1 MIKRILIL
9 LIAVITTRT
18 LSAGEGMWNLLMLD
32 SLNYKDMQEK
42 GLRLKP
48 EDIYSIN
55 QASLK
60 DAVVIFGRGCTGEVI
75 SPDGLV
81 ITNHHCGYSRIQAHS
96 TVQNDYLTNGFW
108 AGSKAEELSNPG
120 LEVSFLISIEDVTG
134 KILADIPDTLPESE
148 RTLLV
153 AKKATALEQE
163 AIAGTPYEAEIKAFY
178 FGKSYCLFVYEIF
191 SDVRLVGAP
200 PEAIGRFGGDTDN
213 WIWPRHTG
221 DFSLFRIYADKNNSP
236 APYSPD
242 NVPYKPKKYLSISV
256 DGVQEGDFTMVLGYP
271 GRTDEYLT
279 SGGLQMIAQKSLPAK
294 IEMRT
299 LRLNAL
305 EEEMASSPEARLRYA
320 SRYVGVSNA
329 WKKWI
334 GVTQGVKRSDVLK
347 RKGNFEQR
355 FDRWA
360 GGLEDDPNGYA
371 SLMNRFQS
379 LYTVY
384 EPLYLSNDLG
394 HELLNSLELS
404 DLVDDVQSH
413 FYTMDDSTNQYK
425 KIVLQKIIQSGRG
438 FFKSNAAGIDRRI
451 MARLMEIYANNVA
464 QEYHPDFYRQ
474 VIKEFKGDYK
484 AYTDFIFNQSAF
496 TDSSRYMKLFSRSP
510 VTIRKKLEND
520 PLVIFYRD
528 FSKTLILEVYKKTDS
543 LNLELNFLY
552 RTYISGMMMQD
563 TSRILYPDANFTM
576 RLAYGKVE
584 GYQSSD
590 AISYRYFT
598 TLGGIIE
605 KEDPEIE
612 DYRVP
617 EKLKALFR
625 NRDFG
630 PYASNGQMPVCFI
643 ASNHTSGG
651 NSGSPVFNAEGN
663 LVGIN
668 FDRNWEGTVSDYAY
682 DPAICRNI
690 TLDIRYVLFVIDRV
704 AEAHWLLDELTIL
717 KN

>member
-1 MIKRILIL
+1 
-9 LIAVITTRT
+9 
-18 LSAGEGMWNLLMLD
+18 
-32 SLNYKDMQEK
+32 
-42 GLRLKP
+42 
-48 EDIYSIN
+48 
-55 QASLK
+55 
-60 DAVVIFGRGCTGEVI
+60 
-75 SPDGLV
+75 
-81 ITNHHCGYSRIQAHS
+81 
-96 TVQNDYLTNGFW
+96 
-108 AGSKAEELSNPG
+108 
-120 LEVSFLISIEDVTG
+120 
-134 KILADIPDTLPESE
+134 
-148 RTLLV
+148 
-153 AKKATALEQE
+153 
-163 AIAGTPYEAEIKAFY
+163 
-178 FGKSYCLFVYEIF
+178 
-191 SDVRLVGAP
+191 
-200 PEAIGRFGGDTDN
+200 
-213 WIWPRHTG
+213 
-221 DFSLFRIYADKNNSP
+221 
-236 APYSPD
+236 
-242 NVPYKPKKYLSISV
+242 
-256 DGVQEGDFTMVLGYP
+256 
-271 GRTDEYLT
+271 
-279 SGGLQMIAQKSLPAK
+279 
-294 IEMRT
+294 
-299 LRLNAL
+299 
-305 EEEMASSPEARLRYA
+305 
-320 SRYVGVSNA
+320 
-329 WKKWI
+329 
-334 GVTQGVKRSDVLK
+334 
-347 RKGNFEQR
+347 
-355 FDRWA
+355 
-360 GGLEDDPNGYA
+360 
-371 SLMNRFQS
+371 
-379 LYTVY
+379 
-384 EPLYLSNDLG
+384 
-394 HELLNSLELS
+394 
-404 DLVDDVQSH
+404 VQSH

>member
-1 MIKRILIL
+1 MMKRPLMLLMTVVIARTIL
-9 LIAVITTRT
+9 
-18 LSAGEGMWNLLMLD
+18 AGEGMWNLLLLD
-32 SLNYKDMQEK
+32 SLNYDDMQKK
-42 GLRLKP
+42 GLRLQP
-48 EDIYSIN
+48 EDIFSLS

-96 TVQNDYLTNGFW
+96 KVENDYLTNGFW

-120 LEVSFLISIEDVTG
+120 LEVSFLVRIEDVTG
-134 KILADIPDTLPESE
+134 KILADIPESLPESE
-148 RTLLV
+148 RTMLV

-163 AIAGTPYEAEIKAFY
+163 AIVGTHYEAEIKAFY
-178 FGKSYCLFVYEIF
+178 FGKSYYLFVYEVF
-191 SDVRLVGAP
+191 TDVRLVGAP
-200 PEAIGRFGGDTDN
+200 PETIGRFGGDTDN

-221 DFSLFRIYADKNNSP
+221 DFALFRIYADTNNNP

-242 NVPYKPKKYLSISV
+242 NLPYKPKKYLNISV
-256 DGVQEGDFTMVLGYP
+256 DGVKEGDFTMVLGYP

-279 SGGLQMIAQKSLPAK
+279 SDGLRMIAQKSLPAK

-299 LRLNAL
+299 LRLKAL
-305 EEEMASSPEARLRYA
+305 EEEMAKGPEARLRYTG
-320 SRYVGVSNA
+320 RYVSVSNA

-334 GVTQGVKRSDVLK
+334 GVTKGVERSDALK
-347 RKGNFEQR
+347 MKGFFEQG

-360 GGLEDDPNGYA
+360 EGLADDPMGYA
-371 SLMNRFQS
+371 SLMDRFQF
-379 LYTVY
+379 LYTLY
-384 EPLYLSNDLG
+384 EPLYLSSDLG
-394 HELLNSLELS
+394 HEMLNSLELS
-404 DLVDDVQSH
+404 DMVDDVQSR
-413 FYTMDDSTNQYK
+413 FYTMEDSSSQYK
-425 KIVLQKIIQSGRG
+425 KIALQKIIQSGRS
-438 FFKSNAAGIDRRI
+438 FFKSNAAVIDHRI
-451 MARLMEIYANNVA
+451 MARLMEIYAQNVA
-464 QEYHPDFYRQ
+464 QKYHPDFYGQ
-474 VIKEFKGDYK
+474 VIKEYKGDYN
-484 AYTDFIFNQSAF
+484 AYADIIFDQSAF
-496 TDSSRYMKLFSRSP
+496 TDSTRFSKLFTKSP
-510 VTIRKKLEND
+510 ATIRKKLEND

-528 FSKTLILEVYKKTDS
+528 FSRTLMMEVYKKADS
-543 LNLELNFLY
+543 LNLELNRLY
-552 RTYISGMMMQD
+552 RTYLSGMMIQD

-590 AISYRYFT
+590 AINYRYYT
-598 TLGGIIE
+598 TLGGIME
-605 KEDPEIE
+605 KENPEIA

-617 EKLKALFR
+617 EKLKDLFR

-630 PYASNGQMPVCFI
+630 PYASNGQLPVCFI

-651 NSGSPVFNAEGN
+651 NSGSPVFNAKGN
-663 LVGIN
+663 LIGIN

-690 TLDIRYVLFVIDRV
+690 TLDIRYVLFVIDKV
-704 AEAHWLLDELTIL
+704 AEADWLIDELTIL